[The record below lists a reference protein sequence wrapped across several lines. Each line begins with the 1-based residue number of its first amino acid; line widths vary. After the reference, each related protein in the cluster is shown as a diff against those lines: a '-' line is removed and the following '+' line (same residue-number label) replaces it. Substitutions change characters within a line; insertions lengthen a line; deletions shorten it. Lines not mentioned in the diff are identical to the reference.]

1 MKRDRNDA
9 LRHRGKAVHSGIA
22 CVNVAQL
29 MQEKLAALAPES
41 LEILDESG
49 QHAGH
54 EGAKGGGGHYQVL
67 IVSGQFAGKPIQ
79 LRHRMVYAAL
89 GEMMKKEIHAL
100 AIKAFAPDEI

>member
-1 MKRDRNDA
+1 MPRPE
-9 LRHRGKAVHSGIA
+9 AVQKVIA
-22 CVNVAQL
+22 GVNVPQL

-89 GEMMKKEIHAL
+89 GSMMQKEIHAL